1 MPSVTFEPLAIP
13 LHWDEDGVIRVGD
26 TRIILDAI
34 LGAYSAG
41 DSAQAI
47 ADNFPSVSPADIY
60 LVLAYY
66 HRNKAT
72 LDDYLQQRREEADRL
87 RREIESAQGD
97 DAEFWA
103 ETRRRWAERK
113 KHAESG
119 H

>member
-1 MPSVTFEPLAIP
+1 MPALAFEPLSVP
-13 LHWDEDGVIRVGD
+13 LYRDEDGVIRVGD

-34 LGAYSAG
+34 LGAHTAG
-41 DSAQAI
+41 ENVQAI
-47 ADNFPSVSPADIY
+47 ATDFPPLTPADIH

-72 LDDYLQQRREEADRL
+72 LDEYLRQRREEADRL
-87 RREIESAQGD
+87 RREIETSQGD

-103 ETRRRWAERK
+103 ETRNRWAERK